1 MTAADTILVVDD
13 NDSVRALLRGG
24 LEQQGWRVLLSASGV
39 GVPELIAEHDASHGI
54 AAVLLD
60 IVMAER
66 EGIETLMELKVAY
79 PELPVVMISS
89 FSNYLPMARTLGADA
104 ALEKPLDLHEIAAVL
119 AELVPAGPPE
129 WSRRR

>member
-39 GVPELIAEHDASHGI
+39 GVPELIAEHDPSHGI

-66 EGIETLMELKVAY
+66 EGIETLMELKVTY

-89 FSNYLPMARTLGADA
+89 FSDYLPMARTLGADA
-104 ALEKPLDLHEIAAVL
+104 ALEKPLDLREVAAVL
-119 AELVPAGPPE
+119 AELVPAGPPD
-129 WSRRR
+129 

>member
-1 MTAADTILVVDD
+1 VTAANTILVVDD
-13 NDSVRALLRGG
+13 NDSIRTLLRGG

-39 GVPELIAEHDASHGI
+39 GLPELIAEHDASHGI

-89 FSNYLPMARTLGADA
+89 FSDYLPMAGALGADA
-104 ALEKPLDLHEIAAVL
+104 VLEKPLDLREVAAVL
-119 AELVPAGPPE
+119 AELVPAGPPD
-129 WSRRR
+129 

>member
-1 MTAADTILVVDD
+1 MTAANTILVVDD
-13 NDSVRALLRGG
+13 NDSIRALLRGG

-89 FSNYLPMARTLGADA
+89 FSDYLPMARALGADA
-104 ALEKPLDLHEIAAVL
+104 VLEKPLDLREVAAVL
-119 AELVPAGPPE
+119 AELVPAGPPD
-129 WSRRR
+129 